1 MAVKFKV
8 GDLVWAKMKGFPAWP
23 GKVIEPKSD
32 IKRPSNKKPHQF
44 VYFFGS
50 ENYAW
55 MPEESLLH
63 YASNKEKATPSSR
76 VPKGFKEAVEAADDE
91 LKLRPAEEQEREL
104 PSIDEELAQ
113 IFPTKKKST
122 PQKDYS
128 REPLS
133 GKKSNLTKKGIVG
146 RKSESSKEMKSPPVR
161 QKREKSLNKVEKK
174 PAESTT
180 KQTKPRNRDNFRKS
194 ITKRPY
200 SPTSDSK
207 KTPVAQKRPK
217 VSNSISPQAKTP
229 IYAST
234 NSATSDAPRE
244 RGFQD
249 AFDFPDDE
257 EIEVPS
263 TTTSNSVA
271 VSSSTQIE
279 ENLLINK
286 GVFTSSKGVV
296 PTPLRIG
303 FLGLGIMGQ
312 GMVMNLLRSGH
323 EVIVWNR
330 TNLKCKEFVKAGALR
345 GTSPS
350 DVIQSS
356 DITFTCV
363 SDSLAVRDIVFG
375 NQGVLQGITKG
386 KCYVEMSTIDE
397 ETVQD
402 VAEAIM
408 ARGGVFLEAPVCGSR
423 VPALEGQLVI
433 LTSGDRKLYD
443 DCFSCFEAMGKKS
456 FYLGNEVGTA
466 CKMKLVNN
474 MLLGCVMSSLS
485 ETMALAE
492 KVGLDQ
498 EDLTEILSLGSLS
511 CPTIIHKCQ
520 AIMNGKYDPHFPL
533 QHQQK
538 DLRLALGLGDRVEQ
552 PLHMASA
559 ANEMYKRSRNLGYS
573 EADMSAVY
581 KSCCS

>member
-133 GKKSNLTKKGIVG
+133 GKKSKT
-146 RKSESSKEMKSPPVR
+146 
-161 QKREKSLNKVEKK
+161 K

-217 VSNSISPQAKTP
+217 MSNSISPQAKTP

-234 NSATSDAPRE
+234 NSASTDAPRE